1 MCNKQ
6 PRQPKVRS
14 HLKPTIRP
22 ATGSPGIFIKP
33 PFRRGAFFPR
43 FIRRKQK
50 TELGPFTSESS
61 SILPYYRKSGIKT
74 TVTVDI
80 SKKNAKFVRNLSCF
94 LKPSAMKPSFRL
106 PRRKNS
112 RKKIN
117 AFDKPSAESEVFEL
131 CQSGKQRRKNELFR
145 RAEDIT
151 TKPVRLYEAGNG
163 TQNSN
168 EPKTDTMIKKELLLR
183 RRGYRMGEPST
194 PVFRACTLTPEP
206 PLRRSRN
213 LSRCTP

>member
-22 ATGSPGIFIKP
+22 ATGSPESSSS
-33 PFRRGAFFPR
+33 PFRRGFFPR
-43 FIRRKQK
+43 FIRRKQNRAR
-50 TELGPFTSESS
+50 TFYSESS

-106 PRRKNS
+106 PRRKIVERKSTLSINRAQNRRCSNS
-112 RKKIN
+112 AK
-117 AFDKPSAESEVFEL
+117 AE
-131 CQSGKQRRKNELFR
+131 N
-145 RAEDIT
+145 
-151 TKPVRLYEAGNG
+151 NG
-163 TQNSN
+163 VKTNCFV
-168 EPKTDTMIKKELLLR
+168 EPRI
-183 RRGYRMGEPST
+183 
-194 PVFRACTLTPEP
+194 
-206 PLRRSRN
+206 
-213 LSRCTP
+213 

>member
-33 PFRRGAFFPR
+33 PFRRGLFPTLHPAKAKNR
-43 FIRRKQK
+43 AR
-50 TELGPFTSESS
+50 PFTSESS

-106 PRRKNS
+106 PRRKIVERKSTLSINRAQNRRCSNS
-112 RKKIN
+112 AK
-117 AFDKPSAESEVFEL
+117 AE
-131 CQSGKQRRKNELFR
+131 N
-145 RAEDIT
+145 
-151 TKPVRLYEAGNG
+151 NG
-163 TQNSN
+163 VKTNCFV
-168 EPKTDTMIKKELLLR
+168 EPRI
-183 RRGYRMGEPST
+183 
-194 PVFRACTLTPEP
+194 
-206 PLRRSRN
+206 
-213 LSRCTP
+213 

>member
-33 PFRRGAFFPR
+33 PFRRGLFFRR

-106 PRRKNS
+106 PRRKIVERKSTLSINRAQNRRCSNS
-112 RKKIN
+112 AK
-117 AFDKPSAESEVFEL
+117 AE
-131 CQSGKQRRKNELFR
+131 N
-145 RAEDIT
+145 
-151 TKPVRLYEAGNG
+151 NG
-163 TQNSN
+163 VKTNCFV
-168 EPKTDTMIKKELLLR
+168 EPRI
-183 RRGYRMGEPST
+183 
-194 PVFRACTLTPEP
+194 
-206 PLRRSRN
+206 
-213 LSRCTP
+213 